1 MMHTW
6 RPSWRPPQLTGMW
19 AIRHSSN
26 PGERRV
32 RKACWRFR
40 PGVLDVGPANTEL
53 NSFASARTLLQ
64 TGWILNCLPGRWCH
78 GWHRAW
84 AQRRRHHPL

>member
-1 MMHTW
+1 
-6 RPSWRPPQLTGMW
+6 
-19 AIRHSSN
+19 
-26 PGERRV
+26 
-32 RKACWRFR
+32 
-40 PGVLDVGPANTEL
+40 LDVGPANTEL